1 MILNTYNWKRAT
13 EIILIIVLGIIIDQ
27 CTKIYVS
34 NLMFIN
40 NFSSLK
46 LLPFLDIVYV
56 RNTGISFG
64 MFSEGGLVGRYF
76 FSAFSITVGIFLIIL
91 SILTEKKLVC
101 LGLCLISSG
110 AIGNA
115 IDRIL
120 VYFLDSYNGVIDF
133 IYVGLNEN
141 IRYPWVFNV
150 ADIAITIGL
159 ILFFI
164 FEISKYINEQRY
176 SRNK

>member
-1 MILNTYNWKRAT
+1 MISNTYNWKRAT

-46 LLPFLDIVYV
+46 LLPFLDIVFV

-76 FSAFSITVGIFLIIL
+76 FSAFSIIVGTFLIIL

-115 IDRIL
+115 IDRI
-120 VYFLDSYNGVIDF
+120 YFGGVIDF
-133 IYVGLNEN
+133 IDIFVYNFHW
-141 IRYPWVFNV
+141 PAFNF
-150 ADIAITIGL
+150 ADIFITIGVI
-159 ILFFI
+159 ILLFENI
-164 FEISKYINEQRY
+164 FY
-176 SRNK
+176 SHYAR